1 MAQEDNSQIT
11 EPLSGLTQLAA
22 KGKDFGRQW
31 NYPNSIPT
39 LHPGKQLQKLERSSN
54 SLLNSIKCTC
64 IRETVG
70 KTKQKTNK
78 IQNQYNRQNRRK
90 AICSTVSNSLHS
102 VERHTGK
109 PCSYPGHPQRP
120 QTAEAFARELTIL
133 RSTFAPILSNPYK
146 NQPQRQ
152 QTSKPKRK
160 ENALL

>member
-1 MAQEDNSQIT
+1 MAQEENSQVM

-22 KGKDFGRQW
+22 KGKDFRRQR
-31 NYPNSIPT
+31 NHPNSTPT
-39 LHPGKQLQKLERSSN
+39 LHPRKQLQKLERSSN
-54 SLLNSIKCTC
+54 SLLNPIKCTC

-90 AICSTVSNSLHS
+90 AIFSTVSNSLHR
-102 VERHTGK
+102 EAQ

-133 RSTFAPILSNPYK
+133 RPTFAPILSNPNK
-146 NQPQRQ
+146 NQPHISNP
-152 QTSKPKRK
+152 SKPERK